1 MVTPS
6 MTSPNFT
13 VPGTSV
19 RIGTEKGSHSDS
31 SWPCFDLVAFA
42 EEQLGAVGQAVAL
55 PLATGLVLDDDLAVA
70 IHHDVVLLALDQLDV
85 LELHHAV
92 VARLEL

>member
-13 VPGTSV
+13 VPGHLGEDGHRE
-19 RIGTEKGSHSDS
+19 RIPLGQEAALLDPG
-31 SWPCFDLVAFA
+31 AFG
-42 EEQLGAVGQAVAL
+42 EEQAGAVGQAVAL
-55 PLATGLVLDDDLAVA
+55 ALAAGLVLDHDLAVA
-70 IHHDVVLLALDQLDV
+70 VHHDGVLVALDELDV
-85 LELHHAV
+85 LQANHAV